1 MPFKAF
7 YNDWLDCSGMIAE
20 TGEPMIVNLDAAFFN
35 NLKFDE
41 QSLKKYRMEAAERCA
56 ETLGSKP
63 AICLSG
69 GADSQATVQCWK
81 EANLDFDVVIGVFK
95 DRLNRHDSDHAKQ
108 FCRTYKI
115 PYKELKIDIIQLL
128 SRDNFSIGEKYK
140 SYSPHFNV
148 HYRMVEMLADLGY
161 TGTCFGGVNPFM
173 HNGKFGN
180 NFQGA
185 IFHFLKIQHLLPI
198 PMQGSFLSFSPEL
211 AWAIGLLCK
220 DVEHEPLNYA
230 RFQHGLD
237 FLNKL
242 RYEQKIKSF
251 IRAGIEVIPQETKH
265 TGFELVKEYYAKK
278 TNDGWEFE
286 KRFRH
291 PIAKQFLKDKT
302 QEYKF
307 LIKQEVKE
315 IIDSIYLN
323 NLRSFDGSPA

>member
-1 MPFKAF
+1 
-7 YNDWLDCSGMIAE
+7 MIAE
-20 TGEPMIVNLDAAFFN
+20 TGEPMIVNLGEAFFN

-41 QSLKKYRMEAAERCA
+41 QSLKKYRIEAALRCA

-63 AICLSG
+63 AVCLSG
-69 GADSQATVQCWK
+69 GADSQATVQCWN
-81 EANLDFDVVIGVFK
+81 EAGLDFDVVIGVFK
-95 DRLNRHDSDHAKQ
+95 DGLNKHDTDHAKQ
-108 FCRTYKI
+108 FCKTYKI
-115 PYKELKIDIIQLL
+115 PYKELEINITQLL
-128 SRDNFSIGEKYK
+128 ARDNFSISEKYK

-173 HNGKFGN
+173 RNGEFGN

-220 DVEHEPLNYA
+220 DVEHETLTDS
-230 RFQHGLD
+230 RHQSGLD

-242 RYEQKIKSF
+242 RYEEKVKSF
-251 IRAGIEVIPQETKH
+251 ARAGIKVIPQETKY
-265 TGFELVKEYYAKK
+265 TGFELVKEYYASK

-291 PIAKQFLKDKT
+291 PIAKQFLTDKT

-307 LIKQEVKE
+307 LIKNEVKD
-315 IIDSIYLN
+315 IIDLIYLN
-323 NLRSFDGSPA
+323 NSRSFVRPPT